1 LNESLLETKRD
12 DILEISKKLS
22 RIHILIKLKQF
33 EELEEF
39 RTKRRE
45 SIDIYDIDINSIKL
59 NGVKRKA
66 TSPQNN
72 TYPIHFNSNAFQG
85 NNMIQSNFV
94 SKI

>member
-1 LNESLLETKRD
+1 MNECLLETKRD

-22 RIHILIKLKQF
+22 RMHILIKLKQF

-39 RTKRRE
+39 RIKRRG
-45 SIDIYDIDINSIKL
+45 SIDIYDIDIHSIKL
-59 NGVKRKA
+59 NGSKVKV
-66 TSPQNN
+66 TSPHKN